1 MSEVLKLEDVDV
13 DGAIQEMAHE
23 ATDTLDEGDTR
34 RGALK
39 KAGLGA
45 GALMSGGALMS
56 LIAPELAM
64 ASGKGRPPASFGKGD
79 VGILNYALT
88 LEYLEAAFYNGAT
101 AANNKK
107 SFVKDPKTKAFL
119 KVTTRDENAHVK
131 ALKAALGKKAI
142 AKPKFDFK
150 GTNQSLKKFVDTA
163 FALENEGVH
172 AYAGQAFNIK
182 DAKVLGAALSII
194 TIEARHASVI
204 GVIKKATPKSISPD
218 GPFDTPFT
226 AAKVLKD
233 VGKLGFIVG

>member
-1 MSEVLKLEDVDV
+1 V
-13 DGAIQEMAHE
+13 GFR
-23 ATDTLDEGDTR
+23 TR
-34 RGALK
+34 N
-39 KAGLGA
+39 
-45 GALMSGGALMS
+45 
-56 LIAPELAM
+56 I
-64 ASGKGRPPASFGKGD
+64 D
-79 VGILNYALT
+79 
-88 LEYLEAAFYNGAT
+88 FYNGAT
-101 AANNKK
+101 AANNRK

-150 GTNQSLKKFVDTA
+150 GTNESLKKFVNTS

-182 DAKVLGAALSII
+182 DPAVLGAALSII

-204 GVIKKATPKSISPD
+204 GVIKKASPKSISPD

-226 AAKVLKD
+226 VQKVLKD
-233 VGKLGFIVG
+233 VGTLQFEPVLIRRRTRVRRRPAEHAWLFLRRAARPAVIRLTNDPVSCCAGP